1 MRNINESKVGMIYG
15 ISTFI
20 MWGLFPIYFK
30 MLNSIS
36 SIEILAHRMFWACI
50 FSFLFLILVGKFE
63 NLKRYILNKKIFIN
77 LTLGGIFVSL
87 NWEICIY
94 AVNTDRILEAS
105 LGYFINPLMY
115 ILLGALFFK
124 EIPSAIGKIAIFIV
138 FIAIVIQIINLGKL
152 PFISLLLPT
161 LFAIYGFIKKRLL
174 VSSLESLFIETF
186 LLSIIAFIYILFLQS
201 TGAGNLS
208 FDKIGIL
215 LVFSGVVTILPL
227 LTFNSAAIRLKFSTM
242 GFLQYISPTIT
253 TCLAIFVYNE
263 EFNIY
268 KFLSFMLIWFSIALV
283 TFDEYKRK

>member
-1 MRNINESKVGMIYG
+1 MRNINESKVGIIYG

-30 MLNSIS
+30 MLNSIN

-87 NWEICIY
+87 NWGIYIY

-263 EFNIY
+263 KFNVY